1 MAKIT
6 YQKFLKR
13 WEEVT
18 DIPPQKLGPFTPV
31 YKTVVSRLKVMPI
44 PGLILIS
51 IITVILIYFLIG
63 SAITLLVSILQ
74 RGF

>member
-1 MAKIT
+1 MSHIT

-18 DIPPQKLGPFTPV
+18 DIPPQKLGPLTPV
-31 YKTVVSRLKVMPI
+31 YKSVVSKLKVMPI
-44 PGLILIS
+44 PGLIIVS
-51 IITVILIYFLIG
+51 IATVMLLYFLIG
-63 SAITLLVSILQ
+63 STVTLLVSILQ